1 MNSIKQA
8 VIATALAIG
17 SLAVAS
23 GTASAFNPQPEP
35 PTKPSVS
42 VQSQTTSPR
51 SIGGFSPTS
60 PKVATGGVRGCDGSV

>member
-35 PTKPSVS
+35 PTKPARV
-42 VQSQTTSPR
+42 TPAEAH
-51 SIGGFSPTS
+51 GFNPQ
-60 PKVATGGVRGCDGSV
+60 PDPPGRPAIKVNIQAH

>member
-17 SLAVAS
+17 SLAIAS

-35 PTKPSVS
+35 PTL
-42 VQSQTTSPR
+42 QSRVTPAEAH
-51 SIGGFSPTS
+51 GFNPQ
-60 PKVATGGVRGCDGSV
+60 PDPPGRPVVKVNIAANAH